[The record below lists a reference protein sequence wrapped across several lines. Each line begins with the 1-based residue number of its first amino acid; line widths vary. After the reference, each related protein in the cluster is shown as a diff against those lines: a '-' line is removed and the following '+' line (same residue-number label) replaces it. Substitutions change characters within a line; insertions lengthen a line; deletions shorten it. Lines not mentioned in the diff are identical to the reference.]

1 MVSERGDL
9 VDGDQILYL
18 IMDYYNNQNKLK
30 GGVVGTLMTNL
41 ALQEK
46 CKFLGIPFERSN
58 VGDRYVSEMLRRRSW
73 QIGGENSG
81 HIVLLEHHTTGDGII
96 SSLQVITALLEKNKK
111 ISEILKELPLYP
123 QVLINIPLAIKIDT
137 NSIFIKEIISRAEEI
152 MDGLGRVLIRASGT
166 QPLLRIMTE
175 GPSKELTKKAAQF
188 LVEKIKSIS

>member
-1 MVSERGDL
+1 M
-9 VDGDQILYL
+9 
-18 IMDYYNNQNKLK
+18 
-30 GGVVGTLMTNL
+30 
-41 ALQEK
+41 
-46 CKFLGIPFERSN
+46 
-58 VGDRYVSEMLRRRSW
+58 
-73 QIGGENSG
+73 
-81 HIVLLEHHTTGDGII
+81 EHHTTGDGII

-123 QVLINIPLAIKIDT
+123 QILINIPLTIKIDT

-188 LVEKIKSIS
+188 LAENIKSLS

>member
-1 MVSERGDL
+1 M
-9 VDGDQILYL
+9 
-18 IMDYYNNQNKLK
+18 
-30 GGVVGTLMTNL
+30 
-41 ALQEK
+41 
-46 CKFLGIPFERSN
+46 
-58 VGDRYVSEMLRRRSW
+58 
-73 QIGGENSG
+73 
-81 HIVLLEHHTTGDGII
+81 EHHTTGDGII

-123 QVLINIPLAIKIDT
+123 QILINIPLTIKIDT